1 MWFIDVEVE
10 QETSAPRPKKNPGS
24 PPDYCFVFENTVAFS
39 LRPINNTDKPM
50 SDWSFLTQL
59 HPKFKWHVLS
69 VLIISKKC
77 LEILLNR
84 STGTTQIKW

>member
-50 SDWSFLTQL
+50 SD
-59 HPKFKWHVLS
+59 
-69 VLIISKKC
+69 
-77 LEILLNR
+77 
-84 STGTTQIKW
+84 

>member
-24 PPDYCFVFENTVAFS
+24 PPDYSFVFETTVAFS

-50 SDWSFLTQL
+50 LADLFL
-59 HPKFKWHVLS
+59 LS
-69 VLIISKKC
+69 ST
-77 LEILLNR
+77 R
-84 STGTTQIKW
+84 SSSGMFSRC

>member
-10 QETSAPRPKKNPGS
+10 QEKSAPRPKKNPGS

-50 SDWSFLTQL
+50 S
-59 HPKFKWHVLS
+59 
-69 VLIISKKC
+69 
-77 LEILLNR
+77 
-84 STGTTQIKW
+84 G